1 MNLLTILREH
11 IAKHQYKRGAHK
23 GTAPADH
30 TRRGRTHE
38 RLIDNG
44 DHVSLRFHYTDIIK
58 VFEDRIVLDT
68 NGYHSSPTT
77 RTALSDFMGRF
88 MRARYPLYYI
98 TSDRTVNGPC
108 ITRVAMNGE
117 RTTFAYYDH
126 MAFDIVSGEPVT
138 PLRRFTKTV
147 ADREARKAWRDNP
160 QVKTWRSLLPVLVS
174 GIPAQ
179 LEANTLKVAYIHDR
193 EWGERML
200 SDNPDLAIP
209 VINRAYTEVRNA
221 TRSYDYLT
229 RTWITKPVTAAM
241 VWAYINRTAT
251 SHLTKLIDTGK
262 TSI

>member
-1 MNLLTILREH
+1 MKLIDILRDH

-23 GTAPADH
+23 GDAPMDK
-30 TRRGRTHE
+30 TRRGRSHE
-38 RLIDNG
+38 RVIDNG
-44 DHVSLRFHYTDIIK
+44 DHVSVRFHYTDIIK
-58 VFEDRIVLDT
+58 VYDDKIVFNTD
-68 NGYHSSPTT
+68 GYHSSPTT
-77 RTALSDFMGRF
+77 RTAISDFMRAF
-88 MRARYPLYYI
+88 MWGKHPTYHI
-98 TSDRTVNGPC
+98 VSDRRVNGPC
-108 ITRVAMNGE
+108 MMRNLHGP

-147 ADREARKAWRDNP
+147 SDREARKAWRDDP

-179 LEANTLKVAYIHDR
+179 LEANTLKVAYAHDR

-209 VINRAYTEVRNA
+209 IINRAYTETRNA
-221 TRSYDYLT
+221 TRSYDYT
-229 RTWITKPVTAAM
+229 TGTWTTKPITAAM
-241 VWAYINRTAT
+241 VWHRIHVTAT
-251 SHLTKLIDTGK
+251 SHMTKLIDTGK

>member
-1 MNLLTILREH
+1 
-11 IAKHQYKRGAHK
+11 
-23 GTAPADH
+23 
-30 TRRGRTHE
+30 
-38 RLIDNG
+38 
-44 DHVSLRFHYTDIIK
+44 
-58 VFEDRIVLDT
+58 
-68 NGYHSSPTT
+68 
-77 RTALSDFMGRF
+77 
-88 MRARYPLYYI
+88 
-98 TSDRTVNGPC
+98 
-108 ITRVAMNGE
+108 MNGE